1 MTQSKFG
8 YIATYARSLSRM
20 FLALL
25 ALLPFGIGMA
35 HADKLQEIL
44 SRRELVVGVVNDA
57 PPFGFVDKSG
67 NLVGMDIDLANMI
80 AKEMDVKVRFEIVPI
95 PARIPT
101 LLTGKVDMLIAVM
114 GSTPQR
120 ALQVMYSN
128 PYVVIDLGVYA
139 ADKVNPITDRADL
152 KKLKIS
158 VGKGTTSDV
167 WLSENVPGIQ
177 LVRFEDAPSAIAA
190 FMSGQTDAFAEGSNL
205 ASTVIKNSGRNDIKM
220 KFSMRQSPV
229 HIAVKHGE
237 FNLKNWIDTM
247 LFTKRIDGNLQQL
260 HIKWFGQV
268 TDIPPM

>member
-1 MTQSKFG
+1 MTLYNQTLRL
-8 YIATYARSLSRM
+8 AARLFIMMSLILS
-20 FLALL
+20 LGVSA
-25 ALLPFGIGMA
+25 AN
-35 HADKLQEIL
+35 ADKLQDIL
-44 SRRELVVGVVNDA
+44 KKRELVVGVVNDA
-57 PPFGFVDKSG
+57 PPFGFIDKSG
-67 NLVGMDIDLANMI
+67 KLVGLDIDLANMI

-101 LLTGKVDMLIAVM
+101 LLTDKVDMLIAVM

-139 ADKVNPITDRADL
+139 SDKVSEIKNRNDL
-152 KKLKIS
+152 KNLTIA

-167 WLSENVPGIQ
+167 WLTENVPGAQI
-177 LVRFEDAPSAIAA
+177 VRFEDAPSAIAA
-190 FMSGQTDAFAEGSNL
+190 FMAGQTTAFAEGSNL
-205 ASTVIKNSGRNDIKM
+205 ATTVIRNAGRNDIQM
-220 KFSMRQSPV
+220 KYSMRQSPV

-237 FNLKNWIDTM
+237 FNLKNWLDTM

-260 HIKWFGQV
+260 HMKWFGQV

>member
-1 MTQSKFG
+1 MTQSMLKS
-8 YIATYARSLSRM
+8 IDHHARHLGRM
-20 FLALL
+20 LVALL
-25 ALLPFGIGMA
+25 LLLPFGIGMA
-35 HADKLQEIL
+35 RADKLQDIL
-44 SRRELVVGVVNDA
+44 NRKELVVGVVNDA
-57 PPFGFVDKSG
+57 PPFGFIDGSG
-67 NLVGMDIDLANMI
+67 KLVGMDIDLATMI
-80 AKEMDVKVRFEIVPI
+80 AKEMDVKVRFEVVPI

-101 LLTGKVDMLIAVM
+101 LLTDKVDMLIAVM

-120 ALQVMYSN
+120 ALQVMYSK

-139 ADKVNPITDRADL
+139 SDKVSPVTDRADL
-152 KKLKIS
+152 KKLRIS

-190 FMSGQTDAFAEGSNL
+190 FMSGQVDAFAEGSNL
-205 ASTVIKNSGRNDIKM
+205 AATIIKNSGRNDIKM

-237 FNLKNWIDTM
+237 FNLKNWVDTM
-247 LFTKRIDGNLQQL
+247 LFTQRIEGKLQQL

-268 TDIPPM
+268 TDIPHM